1 MSKFVTLRITDENGK
16 VLEPER
22 WNTTEISHYRRW
34 KMRDSDKDLTAVFLR
49 EPEKDGRKKRKLIV
63 DNTVEELDIQTGVN
77 GKRERVLG

>member
-22 WNTTEISHYRRW
+22 WNTIEISHYRRW

-49 EPEKDGRKKRKLIV
+49 ESEKDGRKKRKLIV